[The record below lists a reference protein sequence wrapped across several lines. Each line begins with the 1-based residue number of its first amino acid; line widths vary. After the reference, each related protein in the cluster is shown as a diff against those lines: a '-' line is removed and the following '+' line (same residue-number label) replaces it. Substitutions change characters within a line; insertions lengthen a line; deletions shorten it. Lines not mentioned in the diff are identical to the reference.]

1 MDLDP
6 DKTYEYHT
14 AYDIQPAKV
23 VYNVN
28 LDMNRKK
35 ILNITRMKLTL
46 IMRFRPILTSGEF

>member
-23 VYNVN
+23 VYTVN

>member
-46 IMRFRPILTSGEF
+46 IMRFRPILTSDEF